1 MHNKMITNYMQ
12 QDKKRNTV
20 KNYYHYYISFTG
32 QIGKNF
38 NTIFTIEHTC
48 GTLIQV
54 KFLLFFL
61 LATHNRTVTGG
72 KTKILFAYI
81 SKNRF

>member
-1 MHNKMITNYMQ
+1 MHNKMITHYIQ
-12 QDKKRNTV
+12 KDKKRNTV
-20 KNYYHYYISFTG
+20 INYYISFTG

-48 GTLIQV
+48 GTLIY
-54 KFLLFFL
+54 FLFFL

-72 KTKILFAYI
+72 
-81 SKNRF
+81 